1 LRFTEHVNHVIYFKN
16 SVTISNIVC
25 FNFKADFLII
35 ATLKF
40 NDVKFLLIIF
50 SKSQMQEN
58 MFNKMVVYEALKR
71 SLTPDPNRK
80 LTSVSQ
86 AEGQDSII
94 SLMVHDV
101 FGGEILKT
109 HNKKDWHFYNR
120 INGERVDFTK
130 SEEVKS
136 VEDNRFED
144 IPSTPDETYDYFDL
158 VDYST
163 FFTKFVSAFEETV
176 GLEKYRTGLTT

>member
-1 LRFTEHVNHVIYFKN
+1 LY
-16 SVTISNIVC
+16 
-25 FNFKADFLII
+25 I

-40 NDVKFLLIIF
+40 NEVKFLLIIF
-50 SKSQMQEN
+50 SKSQMQKN

-71 SLTPDPNRK
+71 SLTPDSNRRLK
-80 LTSVSQ
+80 SEKHT
-86 AEGQDSII
+86 EGQDSLI
-94 SLMVHDV
+94 SLMIHDV

-109 HNKKDWHFYNR
+109 HTKKNWHFYNR

-163 FFTKFVSAFEETV
+163 FFTKFVSEFEETV
-176 GLEKYRTGLTT
+176 GLEKYHTGLTT